1 MLTPAQLKE
10 RALNKIDAKLFF
22 AQKDLERNALEIDGV
37 ISSKIDT
44 ESLMNIR
51 HSYQSE
57 VDVLRY
63 IKQAIEKFS
72 SKLDE
77 SQLDLEDLINQM
89 TER

>member
-10 RALNKIDAKLFF
+10 RALNKVDAKLFF
-22 AQKDLERNALEIDGV
+22 AQKDLERNSLEIDGV
-37 ISSKIDT
+37 IPSKIDT
-44 ESLMNIR
+44 DSLLNIR
-51 HSYQSE
+51 YSYQTE

-77 SQLDLEDLINQM
+77 SQLDLEELINEM
-89 TER
+89 TKR